1 MSVFSTTFLY
11 WTLTNII
18 VWLLEQLILYPTLNQ
33 KISQSR
39 TVPLR
44 NFLGV
49 VIDNKLD
56 FTEHPNTVCKK
67 ANLRLHALNRISR
80 ILPPEQHLLIINAYI
95 KSLFNYGLDLDLL
108 WFGSSATGVYV
119 NKQESQ
125 AVLTFII

>member
-11 WTLTNII
+11 WILTNII

-67 ANLRLHALNRISR
+67 ANLKLHALNSISR
-80 ILPPEQHLLIINAYI
+80 ILPREQHLLIINDYI

-119 NKQESQ
+119 SKYESQ

>member
-11 WTLTNII
+11 WILTNII
-18 VWLLEQLILYPTLNQ
+18 VWLLEQLILYPTLNK

-80 ILPPEQHLLIINAYI
+80 ILPPEQHLLIINADI

-119 NKQESQ
+119 SK
-125 AVLTFII
+125 

>member
-11 WTLTNII
+11 WILTNII
-18 VWLLEQLILYPTLNQ
+18 VWLLEQLILYPTLNK
-33 KISQSR
+33 KISQSI

-56 FTEHPNTVCKK
+56 LTEHPNTVCKK
-67 ANLRLHALNRISR
+67 ANLKLHALNSISR
-80 ILPPEQHLLIINAYI
+80 ILPREQHLLIINDYI

-108 WFGSSATGVYV
+108 WFAFSATGVYV